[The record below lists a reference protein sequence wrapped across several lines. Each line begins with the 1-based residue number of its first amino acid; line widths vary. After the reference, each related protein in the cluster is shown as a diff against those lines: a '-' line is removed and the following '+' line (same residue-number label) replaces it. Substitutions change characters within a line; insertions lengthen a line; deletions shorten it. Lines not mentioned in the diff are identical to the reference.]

1 MTSEMSH
8 FDETSGVI
16 VCGTE
21 WGRWWQTLEEVH
33 VEVDLPEGTKASML
47 RCTITNKTLNVL
59 VRGEV
64 KIKGNFPCLV
74 KADDSVWTIDR
85 KLLHICLLKV
95 KTTADQCWKSLLTD
109 QYQADP
115 YTQDQMQRKLTLQ
128 RYQFENPGMD
138 FSNAEISGNYH
149 TGGPELPGS

>member
-1 MTSEMSH
+1 MSH

-47 RCTITNKTLNVL
+47 RWELSMS
-59 VRGEV
+59 E
-64 KIKGNFPCLV
+64 
-74 KADDSVWTIDR
+74 DR